1 MSNIRDSYVYV
12 ESKEQDQTCIGIK
25 GGKFA
30 GVIYKYGKVSVGEET
45 NDGQMP
51 LKFEFE
57 IIDNNSVPREKFGD
71 DWTKLIGDILV
82 NIMDEEYGKSNN
94 RENDIIESD

>member
-1 MSNIRDSYVYV
+1 MSNIKDSYVYV
-12 ESKEQDQTCIGIK
+12 ESREQDQTCIGIK